1 MNVPHKCEHVYLWE
15 LRLGQSRL
23 AHLWRLAHGDVALG
37 QWTLREGLGHQ
48 VLTGLAVRH
57 VGLPVAVI
65 PSATVPLTTS
75 TTPGLTFRSTTTCK
89 QTENRLISYSWFSS
103 ASPLVTPSIASFYIS
118 LKIANRAGWYIEFV
132 RYINIFFIS
141 DTVWGNTIY
150 IDIQ

>member
-103 ASPLVTPSIASFYIS
+103 ASPLVTPSIASFY
-118 LKIANRAGWYIEFV
+118 LFIANRAGVYRVCTIHQYI
-132 RYINIFFIS
+132 FIS